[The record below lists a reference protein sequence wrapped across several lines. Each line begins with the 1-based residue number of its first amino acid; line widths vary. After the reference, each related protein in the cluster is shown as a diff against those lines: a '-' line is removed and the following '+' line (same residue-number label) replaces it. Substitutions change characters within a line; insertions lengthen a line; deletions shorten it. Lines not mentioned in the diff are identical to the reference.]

1 MSETPKWRCG
11 MTLCNACGLL
21 AAKRSKSDA
30 KGFVE
35 DADAESQDT
44 AAMQAART
52 AACASALAALSAAR
66 AIAPPRAAFGTS
78 SEAKTV
84 RPPIKPAV
92 QRAVQSEPL
101 CARGVAQPAAMPS
114 TNSVGTRACVKLAL
128 RITCGRARVI
138 CGTPTRALA
147 AQQNRDKRVSL
158 VDGVGD
164 DAGF

>member
-1 MSETPKWRCG
+1 MHCGVSETPKWRCG

-66 AIAPPRAAFGTS
+66 AIAPPRAAFGAS
-78 SEAKTV
+78 SEPKTV

-114 TNSVGTRACVKLAL
+114 TNSLGTLAL
-128 RITCGRARVI
+128 A
-138 CGTPTRALA
+138 P
-147 AQQNRDKRVSL
+147 
-158 VDGVGD
+158 
-164 DAGF
+164 